1 MNKIYRSIWNDAL
14 GVWVAA
20 SELTNARGKAS
31 KSIFE
36 HGSMNS
42 SGQSV
47 FGVPTTRL
55 RQGVL
60 EFLAV
65 AGILTTGVLHNVAW
79 ASDIGLCNGNSAIT
93 YGING
98 SQSVWTSANWTGSE
112 GNCGT
117 GIGVIIAEAPS
128 ANGGV
133 TGNSAYMWVGGTGNN
148 PAGAITLYGPSGIT
162 LNAGSSGT
170 INLKNTTSLNNNKI
184 TNLAP
189 GTNPTD
195 AVNFSQLTSLSTSTS
210 TGLSSANSSI
220 GSLSTSTST
229 GLSSA
234 NSSITSL
241 STSTSTGLSS
251 ANSSISSLSTSTS
264 TGISSLSTGLS
275 STNSSV
281 SSLST
286 STSTGLSS
294 ANSSISSLSTSTSTG
309 LSSAN

>member
-1 MNKIYRSIWNDAL
+1 MNKIYRSIWNEAL

-31 KSIFE
+31 RSGCE
-36 HGSMNS
+36 QGSVNS

-47 FGVPTTRL
+47 FGVPAMRF

-60 EFLAV
+60 GFLAV
-65 AGILTTGVLHNVAW
+65 AGILTTGVVPNEAW
-79 ASDIGLCNGNSAIT
+79 AGAIANCNGTATSTT
-93 YGING
+93 YLSGTNTSLAVG
-98 SQSVWTSANWTGSE
+98 SYTGSE

-117 GIGVIIAEAPS
+117 GTGVIIAESPNAT
-128 ANGGV
+128 GGT
-133 TGNSAYMWVGGTGNN
+133 TGSSAYMWVGATGNN
-148 PAGAITLYGPSGIT
+148 AAGAITLYGPSGIT
-162 LNAGSSGT
+162 LNAGTSGT

-184 TNLAP
+184 TSLAA

-210 TGLSSANSSI
+210 TGLSSAVSSITSLSTSTSTGLSSASSSITSLSTSTSTGLSSASSSI

-234 NSSITSL
+234 TSSIGSL

-251 ANSSISSLSTSTS
+251 ATSSISSLSTSTS
-264 TGISSLSTGLS
+264 TG
-275 STNSSV
+275 
-281 SSLST
+281 
-286 STSTGLSS
+286 
-294 ANSSISSLSTSTSTG
+294 
-309 LSSAN
+309 

>member
-1 MNKIYRSIWNDAL
+1 MNKIYRSIWNEAL

-36 HGSMNS
+36 QGRMNS

-47 FGVPTTRL
+47 CRVPTMRL
-55 RQGVL
+55 AHGVL
-60 EFLAV
+60 GFLAV
-65 AGILTTGVLHNVAW
+65 AGILTVGMLPNEAW
-79 ASDIGLCNGNSAIT
+79 AGAIENCNGTPSSTASISGSNISVTSVNAV
-93 YGING
+93 NG
-98 SQSVWTSANWTGSE
+98 EGACASGTSGVVISE
-112 GNCGT
+112 N
-117 GIGVIIAEAPS
+117 PS

-133 TGNSAYMWVGGTGNN
+133 TGTNAYMLVGGTANN
-148 PAGAITLYGPSGIT
+148 PTGAITLYGPSGIT
-162 LNAGSSGT
+162 LNAGTSGT

-210 TGLSSANSSI
+210 TGLSSASSSI

-234 NSSITSL
+234 NSSI
-241 STSTSTGLSS
+241 
-251 ANSSISSLSTSTS
+251 SSLS
-264 TGISSLSTGLS
+264 
-275 STNSSV
+275 
-281 SSLST
+281 
-286 STSTGLSS
+286 
-294 ANSSISSLSTSTSTG
+294 
-309 LSSAN
+309 